1 VQTETV
7 AVSGGDGQGRGC
19 LRVYLG
25 AAPGVGKTYAML
37 DEGCRRAQRGTD
49 VVVGI
54 VETHGRERTQERI
67 GGLEVVPRRAVRHGA
82 TTLTELDVDAVL
94 ARAPEVCLVD
104 ELAHTNAPG
113 SVHVKRWQDVE
124 QLLAAGIDV
133 VTTVNVQHLES
144 LNDVTEAITG
154 VRQRETVP
162 DAFVRSAEAIELV
175 DMSPSA
181 LRRRLAHGNVYPAE
195 RVDAALSQFFRE
207 GNLAALRELALLWL
221 AERVDEGLERYRER
235 HEIDATWATRERIVV
250 GITGGPESEA
260 LMRRA
265 ARISSRGSGPSGDG
279 GAPWTALYVSRGD
292 GLRQTGPDR
301 LEQLRTTA
309 TELGGS
315 FHTVVGDDAATAIL
329 DFAKARNATQVLIG
343 ASRRGRLSTL
353 LRPGIGETIVAESG
367 EIDVHIVTHD
377 EARRREARR
386 REESALGRR
395 RTLAGYVLAALGPF
409 ALTAVLLLTR
419 DLHGLPTEAM
429 LFMVLVIGTAL
440 VGGVRPAVVAALVSG
455 GVLNYFFTPP
465 LQTLRIATGENAV
478 AVVLFV
484 IVGIAV
490 ALVVDRAARLSTLA
504 GRASEEAEGL
514 SVLAHQLVHAGNDLG
529 RLLRTTVELFDL
541 DGAQLRTTGGEV
553 VGAHGTTSG
562 AAPDAAPGTERVEAV
577 GDDHE
582 LVLLGGP
589 VDAGDEPLL
598 AAVVAHATVLVE
610 RRAAARMKAEQR
622 VLAEGE
628 RTRTAL
634 LAAVS
639 HDLRTPLAAVK
650 AAVSSLRDAS
660 VDWSDQDRADLL
672 ETIEDGA
679 DRLDALVVDLL
690 DMSRLQTGA
699 VVARSEPVDV
709 LAVVQRAAGGT
720 QTVVDVPADLP
731 EAEADAALLERVVA
745 NVVEN
750 AHKHAAGSTVKVD
763 ATATRDRVVLRVVDG
778 GPGVPESRRERMF
791 EPFQRLGD
799 VPRGT
804 GVGLGLAVARGL
816 TEAMGGTLTAEDTPG
831 GGLTLVVELPRDG
844 VGSGPEGD
852 VEGGAA

>member
-1 VQTETV
+1 MQTETV
-7 AVSGGDGQGRGC
+7 ATTGGDGQARGC

-37 DEGCRRAQRGTD
+37 DEGCRRAARGTD
-49 VVVGI
+49 VVVGV
-54 VETHGRERTQERI
+54 VETHGRARTQERL
-67 GGLEVVPRRAVRHGA
+67 GGLEVVPRRVVQHGA
-82 TTLTELDVDAVL
+82 TMLTELDVDAVL
-94 ARAPEVCLVD
+94 ARAPQVCLVD

-113 SVHVKRWQDVE
+113 SVHAKRWQDVE
-124 QLLAAGIDV
+124 QLLDAGIDV

-250 GITGGPESEA
+250 AVTGGPESEA

-279 GAPWTALYVSRGD
+279 AAPWTALYVSRGD

-301 LEQLRTTA
+301 LEELRTTA
-309 TELGGS
+309 AELGGT
-315 FHTVVGDDAATAIL
+315 FRTAVGDDAAAAIL
-329 DFAKARNATQVLIG
+329 DFARARNATQVLIG
-343 ASRRGRLSTL
+343 ASRRGRISTL

-367 EIDVHIVTHD
+367 DIDVHIVTHD

-386 REESALGRR
+386 REEAALGHR
-395 RTLAGYVLAALGPF
+395 RTLAGYVLAVLGPF
-409 ALTAVLLLTR
+409 LLAGLLLLTR
-419 DLHGLPTEAM
+419 GLHGLPTEAM

-440 VGGVRPAVVAALVSG
+440 VGGLRPAVVAALVSG

-465 LQTLRIATGENAV
+465 LQTLRVATGENAV

-484 IVGIAV
+484 GVGIAV
-490 ALVVDRAARLSTLA
+490 ALVVDRAARLSSLA
-504 GRASEEAEGL
+504 GRASAEAEGL
-514 SVLAHQLVHAGNDLG
+514 SVLAHQLVLAGNDLG

-541 DGAQLRTTGGEV
+541 DGALMRSTDDGRVLGEYGVVTG
-553 VGAHGTTSG
+553 A
-562 AAPDAAPGTERVEAV
+562 ERVEAV
-577 GDDHE
+577 GEGHE
-582 LVLLGGP
+582 LVLVGGP
-589 VDAGDEPLL
+589 VDASDEPLL
-598 AAVVAHATVLVE
+598 SAVVAHATVLVE
-610 RRAAARMKAEQR
+610 RRAAARLKAEQR

-639 HDLRTPLAAVK
+639 HDLRTPLSAVK
-650 AAVSSLRDAS
+650 AAVSSLRDPS
-660 VDWSDQDRADLL
+660 VDWSDQDRAALL
-672 ETIEDGA
+672 ETIEEGA

-709 LAVVQRAAGGT
+709 LAVVQRAAAGT
-720 QTVVDVPADLP
+720 TTVVEVPPDLP
-731 EAEADAALLERVVA
+731 EARADAALLERVLA

-750 AHKHAAGSTVKVD
+750 AHKHAAGSAVRVD
-763 ATATRDRVVLRVVDG
+763 ATATRDRVVVRVVDG
-778 GPGVPESRRERMF
+778 GPGVPPQRRDRMF

-816 TEAMGGTLTAEDTPG
+816 TEAMGGTVEAEDTPG
-831 GGLTLVVELPRDG
+831 GGLTLVIELPQDG
-844 VGSGPEGD
+844 TVVDVPSEGATD
-852 VEGGAA
+852 EGRETG

>member
-1 VQTETV
+1 MDDRER
-7 AVSGGDGQGRGC
+7 GR

-25 AAPGVGKTYAML
+25 AAPGVGKTFAML
-37 DEGCRRAQRGTD
+37 DEGRRRLERGTD
-49 VVVGI
+49 VVVAI
-54 VETHGRERTQERI
+54 VETHGRARTAEQLE
-67 GGLEVVPRRAVRHGA
+67 GLEVVARRTVQHGA
-82 TTLTELDVDAVL
+82 TELTELDVGAVL
-94 ARAPEVCLVD
+94 ARAPKVVLVD

-113 SVHVKRWQDVE
+113 SRNVKRWQDVDE
-124 QLLAAGIDV
+124 LLEAGIDV

-181 LRRRLAHGNVYPAE
+181 LRRRLAHGNVYPAD

-250 GITGGPESEA
+250 AVTGGPESEP

-265 ARISSRGSGPSGDG
+265 ARIASRARPGDD

-292 GLRQTGPDR
+292 GLRQTGPAR
-301 LEQLRTTA
+301 LEELRRTA
-309 TELGGS
+309 KELGGS
-315 FHTVVGDDAATAIL
+315 FHTAVGDDAATAIL
-329 DFAKARNATQVLIG
+329 DFARGRNATQVLIG

-367 EIDVHIVTHD
+367 DIDVHIVTHD
-377 EARRREARR
+377 EARRRDARV
-386 REESALGRR
+386 REQSALGPR
-395 RTLAGYVLAALGPF
+395 RTVAGFVLGLLGPF
-409 ALTAVLLLTR
+409 VLASVLLATS

-429 LFMVLVIGTAL
+429 LFMVLVVAVAL
-440 VGGVRPAVVAALVSG
+440 LGGLWPAVLASLVSG
-455 GVLNYFFTPP
+455 GVLNYYFTPP
-465 LQTLRIATGENAV
+465 TRTLQIASGENAV

-484 IVGIAV
+484 LVGISV
-490 ALVVDRAARLSTLA
+490 ALVVDRAARVAGLA
-504 GRASEEAEGL
+504 ARARQQADTL
-514 SVLAHQLVHAGNDLG
+514 SVLAHRLVHAGNDLD
-529 RLLRTTVELFDL
+529 RLLRSTVELFGL
-541 DGAQLRTTGGEV
+541 RGAALRSNDGAVLGCHGDPTGPEQEV
-553 VGAHGTTSG
+553 PVG
-562 AAPDAAPGTERVEAV
+562 PDHV
-577 GDDHE
+577 
-582 LVLLGGP
+582 LVLHG
-589 VDAGDEPLL
+589 DASRTADEPLI
-598 AAVVAHATVLVE
+598 AALVAHATVLLE
-610 RRAAARMKAEQR
+610 RRTAMAVKAEQR
-622 VLAEGE
+622 YLAEGE

-650 AAVSSLRDAS
+650 AAVSSLRDPGIT
-660 VDWSDQDRADLL
+660 WSDEDRADLL

-699 VVARSEPVDV
+699 VVARQESVDV
-709 LAVVQRAAGGT
+709 SAVVARVVGGT
-720 QTVVDVPADLP
+720 AIEVDVADDLP
-731 EAEADAALLERVVA
+731 EARADAALLERVLA

-750 AHKHAAGSTVKVD
+750 ALKHAGGTSVRVD
-763 ATATRDRVVLRVVDG
+763 ATCVGDRVVVRVVDR
-778 GPGVPESRRERMF
+778 GPGVPQSRREEMF

-799 VPRGT
+799 VPRGN

-831 GGLTLVVELPRDG
+831 GGLTLLVELPG
-844 VGSGPEGD
+844 EGISSWPAPL
-852 VEGGAA
+852 EPNREAPA